1 MSLAN
6 AYYMLRPSP
15 ITNALGGDIYLL
27 LFFCFFCFFFITFL
41 FTFFVIH
48 VLFTV
53 LVSHGGSSS
62 SLEIE

>member
-6 AYYMLRPSP
+6 TDYMLRPSP
-15 ITNALGGDIYLL
+15 ITDALGGDIYLL
-27 LFFCFFCFFFITFL
+27 LFFCFFPITFL
-41 FTFFVIH
+41 FTIFVVH